1 MRFLNKDRSLT
12 LSVVAYEF
20 PERDGK
26 AEDFDYDANWL
37 VLHGEYAEGG
47 SVRSF
52 DNSCLLTTELQS
64 ISAALKLIIGNV
76 QDNFQSEFVDPYFEL
91 TIEALDAT
99 RFMVYASFAM
109 LVSEDKWQNFGVESI
124 ISLQDLKTLSEDVEQ
139 AVKAF
144 PVKE

>member
-1 MRFLNKDRSLT
+1 MRFVNKDKQLT
-12 LSVVAYEF
+12 LTVSGYEF
-20 PERDGK
+20 PEQNGK
-26 AEDFDYDANWL
+26 GEDFNYDANWL
-37 VLHGEYAEGG
+37 VLHGEYAENG

-52 DNSCLLTTELQS
+52 DNPCLLTTELQS

-76 QDNFQSEFVDPYFEL
+76 QDSYQSEFTEPYFEL

-109 LVSEDKWQNFGVESI
+109 LVSEEKWQSFGVESI
-124 ISLQDLKTLSEDVEQ
+124 MNINEMKALSEDVEQ
-139 AVKAF
+139 VVKKY

>member
-1 MRFLNKDRSLT
+1 MRFANKDKALT
-12 LSVVAYEF
+12 LSVTAYEF
-20 PERDGK
+20 PEQEAKG
-26 AEDFDYDANWL
+26 EDFNYDANWL

-47 SVRSF
+47 SIRSF

-76 QDNFQSEFVDPYFEL
+76 QDSFQSEFVDPYFEL
-91 TIEALDAT
+91 FIEALDAS

-109 LVSEDKWQNFGVESI
+109 LVSEDKWQDFGVESI
-124 ISLQDLKTLSEDVEQ
+124 MNIEELKALSEDVEQ
-139 AVKAF
+139 AVRAF

>member
-1 MRFLNKDRSLT
+1 MRFTNKDKSLT
-12 LSVVAYEF
+12 LNVVAYEF
-20 PERDGK
+20 PELSDKG
-26 AEDFDYDANWL
+26 EDFSYDANWL
-37 VLHGEYAEGG
+37 VLHGEYAEKG

-52 DNSCLLTTELQS
+52 DNSCLLTTELQG

-76 QDNFQSEFVDPYFEL
+76 QDSFQSEFVDPYFEL
-91 TIEALDAT
+91 FIEALDAT

-124 ISLQDLKTLSEDVEQ
+124 MSISELKALSEDVEQ

-144 PVKE
+144 PVKD